1 MLVSHKV
8 VGLAITVALSGLPI
22 LTQAHE
28 LGHHTM
34 TGTITALN
42 KHTGFMHLRT
52 SMGTLVEHFPP
63 SSESRLHIGERIK
76 VYLGYKPVK

>member
-1 MLVSHKV
+1 MPVSHKV
-8 VGLAITVALSGLPI
+8 VGLAVAVALGGLPI

-28 LGHHTM
+28 LGRHTM

-52 SMGTLVEHFPP
+52 GMGTLVEHFPP
-63 SSESRLHIGERIK
+63 PSESHLHIGERIK